1 MIFSNLSTIV
11 QANDILERQEHVS
24 VRSNFF
30 FSVCFMK
37 CVPYLLIE
45 KNFSLKIGK
54 TLTFVRVGVCT
65 ILKLALSEQ
74 IVKFRNTLKNR

>member
-37 CVPYLLIE
+37 FAPYLLIQ

>member
-1 MIFSNLSTIV
+1 
-11 QANDILERQEHVS
+11 
-24 VRSNFF
+24 
-30 FSVCFMK
+30 MK
-37 CVPYLLIE
+37 CVPYLLIQ

-54 TLTFVRVGVCT
+54 TLTFARVGVCT